1 MSLYICVRCIKNSK
15 IFCCRLLRC
24 VECNERYDECDK
36 KTRARR
42 DIVEASIAAVHPSNI
57 CSVPD
62 RSPGTDTSNAR
73 MKNKHR
79 WYLITHHHIVLD
91 IRYKCIRKIARNGS
105 GEISKNIGATWTRRS
120 VVGGR
125 WRRAQQV
132 FLCKM
137 DVREQACREHP
148 LNGSFSAHEKFCQ
161 LIFDGFLCWMATRA
175 GELAHQP
182 CPSARASDS
191 IVNTVSV
198 F

>member
-42 DIVEASIAAVHPSNI
+42 DKVEASIAAVHPSNI

-62 RSPGTDTSNAR
+62 RSPGTDSSNAR

-105 GEISKNIGATWTRRS
+105 REISKNIGATWTSRS

-125 WRRAQQV
+125 WRRAQQLFYARWTCV
-132 FLCKM
+132 NKPVESIHWMAASVHMKSFVNWFSMGFFAGWPPGQENWLINHVR
-137 DVREQACREHP
+137 VREQA
-148 LNGSFSAHEKFCQ
+148 
-161 LIFDGFLCWMATRA
+161 
-175 GELAHQP
+175 
-182 CPSARASDS
+182 
-191 IVNTVSV
+191 TVL
-198 F
+198 